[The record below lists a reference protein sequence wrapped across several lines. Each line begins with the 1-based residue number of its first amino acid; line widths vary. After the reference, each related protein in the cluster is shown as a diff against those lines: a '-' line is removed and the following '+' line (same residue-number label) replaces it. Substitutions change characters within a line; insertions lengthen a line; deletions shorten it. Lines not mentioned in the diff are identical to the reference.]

1 MTVCGIQLG
10 QRVEEGPCRVLF
22 CRLVAQL
29 LFFPCRP
36 AGLSPFPALS
46 AGVSP
51 RNSMPLSSSRR
62 RGHQVSH
69 TRAWAW
75 ACVQVD
81 QHTRVCTH
89 HTHPHTGQSQG
100 GCASEESSLFRQGW
114 WDLAVSFVGHLAE
127 LSLQHSHQRD
137 SSCSFSFSGS

>member
-1 MTVCGIQLG
+1 MTACGIQLG

-36 AGLSPFPALS
+36 AGLSPLPALS

-51 RNSMPLSSSRR
+51 RSSMPLSSSRR

-69 TRAWAW
+69 TWAW
-75 ACVQVD
+75 ACVQVG
-81 QHTRVCTH
+81 QHTRACTH
-89 HTHPHTGQSQG
+89 HTHPPHRSESGRVHFRGKQPVQAGLVGLSGQLRRSPRG
-100 GCASEESSLFRQGW
+100 AEPSAFSSEGQ
-114 WDLAVSFVGHLAE
+114 
-127 LSLQHSHQRD
+127 
-137 SSCSFSFSGS
+137 